1 MDKKCIACTTVVML
15 VEKALT
21 SATAE
26 TKIEAAVRHFCSG
39 KLIQIVFVSPFFSRY
54 KQMRKQFVLN
64 LERL

>member
-26 TKIEAAVRHFCSG
+26 AKIEAAVRHFCSG
-39 KLIQIVFVSPFFSRY
+39 KLIQIVFVSPFFFLVTN
-54 KQMRKQFVLN
+54 K
-64 LERL
+64 